1 MPIDKD
7 VEPIEDKK
15 QADDDGDRRDGS
27 TGDGRR
33 RARARSGPPAGGA
46 GAGPA
51 DRPGASPRNGSRNAR
66 RNGPAESADGDGD
79 GNGDGSGDGNGDG
92 SGDGSGDG
100 NGDGRGRVPG
110 SSPGADENITG
121 SGDGSGCGPGIDSG
135 DGSGGGDGA
144 PKDGDGGTGAGGAP
158 AHRPEAAPEGK
169 PEAASEGEPAGP
181 PGTGSEERSAAGH
194 ADRHGDAPGTDADRV
209 SGDEPL
215 LAARV
220 HRPSDLMRFLGG
232 ILAIAVLLAIAA
244 FAQGTTTGLEHDISK
259 GTEQAPVL
267 LVKLAG
273 LVSSIA
279 VLLVPIAFAIER
291 LIKRDGLRIADGV
304 LAAVLAHGITL
315 ATDLWVAQAAPDSI
329 QEALTRSQGS
339 GLTDPVHGY
348 LAPVIAYMT
357 AVGMARRPRWRVVLW
372 VVLLLDAFA
381 MLVGG
386 YTTPFSIILTV
397 LLGWTVAYGT
407 LYAVGSPNVRPTGQT
422 LLAGLRHVGFRPVTA
437 MRTEDVPDGTDG
449 TVEQGDRGRR
459 YLVTLEDGPPLDVT
473 VVDREQ
479 QAHGFF
485 YRLWRRLTLRSITT
499 RRSSLQSL
507 RQALEQEALLAY
519 AAIAAGANAPKLI
532 ATSELGPDAVMLVY
546 EHLGGRSLD
555 NLEDTEI
562 TDDVVRGAWRQ
573 VKSLQSRRIA
583 HRRLTGDAILVDRSG
598 KVILTDLR
606 GGEIAAGDLVLRMD
620 VAQLLVTMGLRVGAE
635 RAVSGALEV
644 LGPDAVADCLPL
656 LQPIALSR
664 STRAT
669 LRRLA
674 RERAEREREA
684 VLKASAAARR
694 ARAEAS
700 AQASGP
706 ATEESATGPDTD
718 RAITDTVADTDRT
731 GAQAAP
737 DSDRTGAQTEPD
749 TDRTGAQTEPDTDR
763 TGAQTGPDAGR
774 TAEGAGTGPDRTG
787 TAGAPASAA
796 AGDRPEDGR
805 TPPAAAARPP
815 AVTAPTGPAAGH
827 PAKSAP
833 HAERRADKRAVEEA
847 LDAAREEDL
856 LTQIRHQVL
865 LIRPQAPVEP
875 VRLERIRPRTLVSL
889 IAGAVAAYFLLSQ
902 IAGNNLGAD
911 FSSAHWV
918 WVAVAAAFSALSYV
932 AAAMSLLGFVPE
944 RVPFP
949 RTVLAQVAGS
959 FVKIVAPAAVGGVA
973 LNTRFLQRSG
983 VRPGLAVASV
993 GAAQL
998 FGLGAHILLL
1008 LTFGYLTGTEKTPSL
1023 SPSRTVI
1030 AGLLTVAV
1038 LVLVVT
1044 AIPFLRKFVSTRLRS
1059 LFAGV
1064 VPRMLDVLQRPVKLL
1079 TGIGGQLLL
1088 TFAFVMCLDASIR
1101 AFNDGS
1107 QPLSYASLAVVFL
1120 AGNALG
1126 SAAPTPG
1133 GVGAVEGALILGLI
1147 AAGVPKDVATASVLL
1162 YRILTLWL
1170 PVLPGWLA
1178 FSSLS
1183 RKGAL

>member
-1 MPIDKD
+1 MI
-7 VEPIEDKK
+7 
-15 QADDDGDRRDGS
+15 RDQEETETAKERGVQPGRAAS
-27 TGDGRR
+27 TPESQPYPEHGPDSGRGTAPENGPAPKNSPGTGDG
-33 RARARSGPPAGGA
+33 
-46 GAGPA
+46 
-51 DRPGASPRNGSRNAR
+51 PRT
-66 RNGPAESADGDGD
+66 GD
-79 GNGDGSGDGNGDG
+79 
-92 SGDGSGDG
+92 
-100 NGDGRGRVPG
+100 
-110 SSPGADENITG
+110 SPGAE
-121 SGDGSGCGPGIDSG
+121 DGPDPEDSPGAKR
-135 DGSGGGDGA
+135 A
-144 PKDGDGGTGAGGAP
+144 PDGAGGQDPGSGEKTSLTKKKP
-158 AHRPEAAPEGK
+158 AEKPRPTAADPAADSAADGPEN
-169 PEAASEGEPAGP
+169 
-181 PGTGSEERSAAGH
+181 GSENGS
-194 ADRHGDAPGTDADRV
+194 DDSCPVVPDVTSIDRV

-220 HRPSDLMRFLGG
+220 HRPSDLLRLLVG
-232 ILAIAVLLAIAA
+232 ILAIAVVLAVAS
-244 FAQGTTTGLEHDISK
+244 FALGTTAGLEKDISK
-259 GTEQAPVL
+259 GTGQAPDL
-267 LVKLAG
+267 LVKIAG

-279 VLLVPIAFAIER
+279 VLLVPVAFAIER

-304 LAAVLAHGITL
+304 LAAVLAHGVTL
-315 ATDLWVAQAAPDSI
+315 ATDLWVARAAPSTLQD
-329 QEALTRSQGS
+329 ALTQTQSNG

-381 MLVGG
+381 MLVAG

-422 LLAGLRHVGFRPVTA
+422 LLAGLRHVGFHPVTA
-437 MRTEDVPDGTDG
+437 MRAEDVPGG
-449 TVEQGDRGRR
+449 PSPGPAEQNDRGRR

-479 QAHGFF
+479 QAQGFF
-485 YRLWRRLTLRSITT
+485 YRVWRRLTLRSITT
-499 RRSSLQSL
+499 RRSLQSL

-519 AAIAAGANAPKLI
+519 AAISAGANAPRLI

-555 NLEDTEI
+555 AMADDEI
-562 TDDVVRGAWRQ
+562 TDDVVSGAWRQ
-573 VKSLQSRRIA
+573 VKALQSRRIA
-583 HRRLTGDAILVDRSG
+583 HRRLNGEAILVDRSG

-606 GGEIAAGDLVLRMD
+606 GGEIAAGDVVLRMD
-620 VAQLLVTMGLRVGAE
+620 IAQLLTAIGLRVGAE
-635 RAVSGALEV
+635 RAVATAVEI

-656 LQPIALSR
+656 LQPIALTR

-674 RERAEREREA
+674 RERADREREA
-684 VLKASAAARR
+684 VLEASAAAKR
-694 ARAEAS
+694 ARAE
-700 AQASGP
+700 
-706 ATEESATGPDTD
+706 
-718 RAITDTVADTDRT
+718 VA
-731 GAQAAP
+731 AKAA
-737 DSDRTGAQTEPD
+737 E
-749 TDRTGAQTEPDTDR
+749 
-763 TGAQTGPDAGR
+763 
-774 TAEGAGTGPDRTG
+774 
-787 TAGAPASAA
+787 ASAA
-796 AGDRPEDGR
+796 DRK
-805 TPPAAAARPP
+805 
-815 AVTAPTGPAAGH
+815 AVR
-827 PAKSAP
+827 KSER
-833 HAERRADKRAVEEA
+833 AEKQAEKRAMDEA
-847 LDAAREEDL
+847 MDEAREEDL

-889 IAGAVAAYFLLSQ
+889 IAGAVAAYFLLTF
-902 IAGNNLGAD
+902 IAGND
-911 FSSAHWV
+911 FSTDFSHAHWG
-918 WVAVAAAFSALSYV
+918 WVATAAVFSALSYM

-944 RVPFP
+944 RVSFL
-949 RTVLAQVAGS
+949 RTVAAQVAGS

-973 LNTRFLQRSG
+973 LNTRFLQRAG

-993 GAAQL
+993 GASQL

-1023 SPSRTVI
+1023 NPSRTVI

-1044 AIPFLRKFVSTRLRS
+1044 AIPFLRKFVATRLRS

-1064 VPRMLDVLQRPVKLL
+1064 VPRMLDVLQRPGKLL
-1079 TGIGGQLLL
+1079 TGIGGMLLL
-1088 TFAFVMCLDASIR
+1088 SGVFVMCLDASIR
-1101 AFNDGS
+1101 AFNDGE

-1133 GVGAVEGALILGLI
+1133 GVGAVEGALILGLFY
-1147 AAGVPKDVATASVLL
+1147 AGVPKEVATPAVLL
-1162 YRILTLWL
+1162 YRTLTLWL
-1170 PVLPGWLA
+1170 PVLPGWFMFNHLT
-1178 FSSLS
+1178 